1 MRTRPSRDCLC
12 EDESNLNL
20 KVLFYAEC
28 FIFGGSNR
36 VKRLKDYKVT
46 EQIPRLAV
54 KVFPMQFDDEKA
66 TRRIVL
72 HHARYVILQH
82 NEGIQKLAYK

>member
-1 MRTRPSRDCLC
+1 MRNIS
-12 EDESNLNL
+12 
-20 KVLFYAEC
+20 YM
-28 FIFGGSNR
+28 GGSNR

-54 KVFPMQFDDEKA
+54 KVFPMQFGDDEV

-72 HHARYVILQH
+72 HHARRLILQH
-82 NEGIQKLAYK
+82 KEEIQKLAYK